1 MCSNFS
7 ALFYA
12 NCDVP
17 KAKMGPFRPRQHRMN
32 LQGVIPDAFIG
43 GIIMP
48 VANPRKTVDVSS
60 IPCGG
65 TATVTL
71 GFQSAASLALKP
83 ADIVLI
89 MDRSSSMTRER
100 MTFAKAAAKQLIDM
114 VDGARDGA
122 TRMGIVSFGT
132 DATEDVALT
141 GDFTAL
147 KPAIDALVR
156 GGYTN
161 HKAAFEAAGNLLSIP
176 SAVRQV
182 VIMFTD
188 GETTNSPDADPAAQA
203 LKDKGVEI
211 FCIGLATDPA
221 PLKRWASDPDST
233 HVAYTDDAAQLER
246 VFREIG
252 AEVILAGAMDVVIQ
266 EQLTPD
272 FKIVKIHTPDVG
284 TATITGPQTLTWS
297 IDATGIWEQ
306 PDFTNLSFDVM
317 HIGNTGGVL
326 PVNQSVLYT
335 DREGNTLEFPSPTV
349 EVDCSKA
356 DIYPEPCPG
365 PTEFTVEGCQDAAHV
380 VLGDAA
386 LQGLG
391 RIVQVDVTLKA
402 VCPSKRVAASIILM
416 EVAPDGAELPRGVK
430 HMLVPAQAGDT
441 CKDITLKCVQFSL
454 PEALDATGTED
465 SICNP
470 RQFTAQVIA
479 NYVDTDFACCE
490 AQSQMI

>member
-1 MCSNFS
+1 
-7 ALFYA
+7 
-12 NCDVP
+12 
-17 KAKMGPFRPRQHRMN
+17 
-32 LQGVIPDAFIG
+32 
-43 GIIMP
+43 MP
-48 VANPRKTVDVSS
+48 VANPRKTVDASS

-71 GFQSAASLALKP
+71 GFESAAGLALKP

-89 MDRSSSMTRER
+89 MDRSSSMTRDR
-100 MTFAKAAAKQLIDM
+100 MTSAKAAAKQLIDM

-141 GDFTAL
+141 DNFTPL
-147 KPAIDALVR
+147 KPAIDALVQ
-156 GGYTN
+156 GGYTD
-161 HKAAFEAAGNLLSIP
+161 HKAAFEAAGNLLSVP

-188 GETTNSPDADPAAQA
+188 GKTAASPDPAPAVRA
-203 LKDKGVEI
+203 LKDKGIEI

-221 PLKRWASDPDST
+221 PLNLWASDPDST
-233 HVAYTDDAAQLER
+233 HVAYTDDPAQLDR
-246 VFREIG
+246 VFRQIG
-252 AEVILAGAMDVVIQ
+252 AEVILAGALDVVIR

-272 FKIVKIHTPDVG
+272 FKIRKIHTPDVG
-284 TATITGPQTLTWS
+284 TATMTGPQTLTWS
-297 IDATGIWEQ
+297 MDATGLREQ

-349 EVDCSKA
+349 EVDCSQA
-356 DIYPEPCPG
+356 DLYPEPCPE
-365 PTEFTVEGCQDAAHV
+365 PTEFAVEGCQDAVHV
-380 VLGDAA
+380 GLGNVA

-391 RIVQVDVTLKA
+391 RIVQMDVTLKA
-402 VCPSKRVAASIILM
+402 ICPGKRVAASMILM
-416 EVAPDGAELPRGVK
+416 EVAPDGTELPRGVK
-430 HMLVPAQAGDT
+430 HILVPAQAGDG

-454 PEALDATGTED
+454 PEGLDAAGGAG
-465 SICNP
+465 SICEP
-470 RQFTAQVIA
+470 RQFAARVIV
-479 NYVDTDFACCE
+479 NYVDTDFTCCE
-490 AQSQMI
+490 ARSQMI